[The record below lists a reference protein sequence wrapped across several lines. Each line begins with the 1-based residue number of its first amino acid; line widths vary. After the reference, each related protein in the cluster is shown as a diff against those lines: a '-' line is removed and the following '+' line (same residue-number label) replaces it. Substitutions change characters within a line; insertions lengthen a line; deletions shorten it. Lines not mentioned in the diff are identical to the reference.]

1 MKHGDKVYYHRSHHV
16 KQPATWI
23 CWITAATGILRWH
36 QVMLRLG
43 GLAMKIRVSDVFN
56 SENDIR
62 KNMSVGMNYEIEEDL
77 ADDFGIDVDDIEQIL
92 KYAQIYIN
100 GNTINQFVNVDPVEG
115 E

>member
-1 MKHGDKVYYHRSHHV
+1 
-16 KQPATWI
+16 
-23 CWITAATGILRWH
+23 
-36 QVMLRLG
+36 
-43 GLAMKIRVSDVFN
+43 MKIRVSDVFN

-77 ADDFGIDVDDIEQIL
+77 ADEFGIDVDDIEKIL

-100 GNTINQFVNVDPVEG
+100 GDTINQFVNVDPVEG

>member
-1 MKHGDKVYYHRSHHV
+1 
-16 KQPATWI
+16 
-23 CWITAATGILRWH
+23 
-36 QVMLRLG
+36 
-43 GLAMKIRVSDVFN
+43 MKIRVSDVFN

>member
-1 MKHGDKVYYHRSHHV
+1 
-16 KQPATWI
+16 
-23 CWITAATGILRWH
+23 
-36 QVMLRLG
+36 MLRLG

-62 KNMSVGMNYEIEEDL
+62 KNMSVGMNDEIEEEL
-77 ADDFGIDVDDIEQIL
+77 ADNLGIDFDDIEYIL

-100 GNTINQFVNVDPVEG
+100 GDVINQFVNVDPVEG